1 MRGMKQ
7 SHAAGRKTENSLGLL
22 GEHLDR
28 QLARLTQALGTCLD
42 QADAVPR
49 EDDEYGHRR
58 AGEIAHAV
66 AFAKASAKLIAS
78 LARVNHQFQHNIT
91 VSHRTEEDDPPE
103 PIEPAPYSREQLET
117 MTNEELAA
125 DIAARKARGGT
136 PPKIRRFE

>member
-1 MRGMKQ
+1 MHGMKQ

-28 QLARLTQALGTCLD
+28 QLARLTEALGTCLD

-78 LARVNHQFQHNIT
+78 LAKVNHQFQHNIT
-91 VSHRTEEDDPPE
+91 VSHRAEEEIAP
-103 PIEPAPYSREQLET
+103 PIESAPYPSREELQT

-125 DIAARKARGGT
+125 GIAARKARGT